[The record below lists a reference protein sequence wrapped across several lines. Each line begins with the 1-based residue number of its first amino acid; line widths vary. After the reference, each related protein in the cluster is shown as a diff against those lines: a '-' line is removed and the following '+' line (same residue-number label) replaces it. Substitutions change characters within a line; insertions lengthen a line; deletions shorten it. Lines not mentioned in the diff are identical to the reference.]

1 MFVDS
6 HAHLDSPDFQD
17 DLTAVLRRA
26 EEAGVSSIMTIG
38 CVQNETQSLPTFIE
52 LLAAHELLNGAVGVH
67 PHDARFY
74 DDRLAEEIAELMQ
87 HPKILGWG
95 EIGLDFHYDNSPRPE
110 QIEAFRGQL
119 RLAKAAQK
127 PVIIHSRDADE
138 MTCRILEEEFSDGPG
153 GVLHCFTTGL
163 STAERCL
170 RLGFYVSFGGI
181 LTFHRADEL
190 RETARQIPR
199 DRVLIETDSPYLAP
213 VPFRGKRNEPAFV
226 VKVAE
231 TLGELWGVSSEEV
244 GSRTGANFEQ
254 LFSSR

>member
-17 DLTAVLRRA
+17 DLKAVLRRA
-26 EEAGVSSIMTIG
+26 EAADVSSILTIG
-38 CVQNETQSLPTFIE
+38 CVQNEIQGLAAFIA
-52 LLAAHELLNGAVGVH
+52 LLAAHEFLYGAVGVH

-74 DDRLAEEIAELMQ
+74 DDRLVEGIAELMQ

-119 RLAKAAQK
+119 RRARAAQK

-153 GVLHCFTTGL
+153 GVLHCFASGL
-163 STAERCL
+163 SMAERCL
-170 RLGFYVSFGGI
+170 RLGFCVSFGGI
-181 LTFHRADEL
+181 LTFHKAGEL
-190 RETARQIPR
+190 RETARLIPR
-199 DRVLIETDSPYLAP
+199 DKVLIETDSPYLAP

-231 TLGELWGVSSEEV
+231 TLGELWGVSPEEV
-244 GSRTGANFEQ
+244 GSRTGTNFEQ
-254 LFSSR
+254 LFSPR